1 LNHLPGADYSQ
12 KDVQIVEE
20 PKVPGLQLEI
30 ITGMSGAGKTQVIH
44 SLEDMG
50 FYCVDNLPPA
60 LIPKFT
66 DLITRSASKL
76 KKVALVIDIR
86 GGEFFPDLFE
96 ALSKLKSQQIPYE
109 ILFLEASD
117 ETLVR
122 RFKETR
128 RRHPLAPT
136 GRVLDGIIEER
147 LRLQELRGMA
157 DKVIDTSDLSNQQL
171 KEQVRIHFS
180 DDQRGRL
187 SITIMSFGYKYGLP
201 LDVDL
206 AIDVRFLPNPFYIE
220 SLRSYTGEN
229 EEVKEYVLSNPVAK
243 TFLKKYLDL
252 LNFLIPHYC
261 EEGKMH
267 LVIAIGCT
275 GGQHR
280 SVALANWIADSLIN
294 SGYQVV
300 VNHRDILKSRVKRK

>member
-1 LNHLPGADYSQ
+1 MQEQ
-12 KDVQIVEE
+12 KR
-20 PKVPGLQLEI
+20 PGLQLEI

-66 DLITRSASKL
+66 DLITQSPSKME
-76 KKVALVIDIR
+76 KVALVIDIR

-96 ALSKLKSQQIPYE
+96 ALSKLKSQKIPYE
-109 ILFLEASD
+109 ILFLEASN

-128 RRHPLAPT
+128 RRHPLAPM

-171 KEQVRIHFS
+171 KDQIWNHFA
-180 DDQRGRL
+180 DNKQGQL

-201 LDVDL
+201 LDADL

-220 SLRSYTGEN
+220 ALRPHTGEN
-229 EEVKEYVLSNPVAK
+229 KEVMEYVLSNPLAQ

-252 LNFLIPHYC
+252 LDFLIPHYC

-267 LVIAIGCT
+267 LMIAIGCT

-280 SVALANWIADSLIN
+280 SVALSNWIAKSLRGC
-294 SGYQVV
+294 GYQVV
-300 VNHRDILKSRVKRK
+300 VNHRDILKSGVKHT

>member
-1 LNHLPGADYSQ
+1 M
-12 KDVQIVEE
+12 
-20 PKVPGLQLEI
+20 EI

-66 DLITRSASKL
+66 DLITQSPSKME
-76 KKVALVIDIR
+76 KVALVIDIR

-96 ALSKLKSQQIPYE
+96 ALSKLKSQKIPYE
-109 ILFLEASD
+109 ILFLEASN

-128 RRHPLAPT
+128 RRHPLAPM

-171 KEQVRIHFS
+171 KDQIWNHFA
-180 DDQRGRL
+180 DNKQGQL

-201 LDVDL
+201 LDADL

-220 SLRSYTGEN
+220 ALRPHTGEN
-229 EEVKEYVLSNPVAK
+229 KEVMEYVLSNPLAQ

-252 LNFLIPHYC
+252 LDFLIPHYC

-267 LVIAIGCT
+267 LMIAIGCT

-280 SVALANWIADSLIN
+280 SVALSNWIAKSLRGC
-294 SGYQVV
+294 GYQVV
-300 VNHRDILKSRVKRK
+300 VNHRDILKSGVKHT